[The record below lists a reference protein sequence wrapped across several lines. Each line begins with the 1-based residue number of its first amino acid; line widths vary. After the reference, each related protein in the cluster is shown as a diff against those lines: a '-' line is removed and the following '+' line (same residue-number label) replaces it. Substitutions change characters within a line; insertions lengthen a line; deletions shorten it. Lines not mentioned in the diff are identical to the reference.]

1 MRCNRL
7 FPEETAGDAEMGLLC
22 LVFLLA
28 FLRAV
33 ISNEDPS
40 DSCKDF
46 GQAFER
52 MFAVPGESPLLECPL
67 QIQYLF
73 DTAETPY
80 NVTWLE
86 GRNGSE
92 VTEGQ
97 PSVVVR
103 EQSLWFPNISME
115 QQGTYTC
122 VVRTPSRCFRQ
133 TAVLVVSEMTSGRCE
148 RPQWVIQQI
157 SARVNDVLSCPLRRY
172 LKSVDHPSI
181 QWYKNCEPLP
191 EDEKFA
197 LNTDKDMLNIRKVH
211 LDDAGFYTCKMTFSL
226 DGVVGEMAESIECLV
241 HDEYLEKP
249 RVIEPADE
257 IIRVESEFS
266 FVFLAQISHGGGAS
280 SGVFSLATEFL
291 IDSFYLTWK

>member
-1 MRCNRL
+1 MGRL
-7 FPEETAGDAEMGLLC
+7 S
-22 LVFLLA
+22 LVLLLA
-28 FLRAV
+28 FLQAV
-33 ISNEDPS
+33 ISNEDHS
-40 DSCKDF
+40 DSCRDF

-73 DTAETPY
+73 VPAETPY

-115 QQGTYTC
+115 QQGKYTC
-122 VVRTPSRCFRQ
+122 VVRTRSRCFRQ
-133 TAVLVVSEMTSGRCE
+133 TAVLVVSEMMSGRCE
-148 RPQWVIQQI
+148 RPQKVIQQI
-157 SARVNDVLSCPLRRY
+157 SAHVNGVLSCPLRRY

-181 QWYKNCEPLP
+181 QWYKNCEPLL

-197 LNTDKDMLNIRKVH
+197 LNTDKDILNIRKVH

-241 HDEYLEKP
+241 HDEYLENP
-249 RVIEPADE
+249 RLIEPVDE
-257 IIRVESEFS
+257 IIRVES
-266 FVFLAQISHGGGAS
+266 GS
-280 SGVFSLATEFL
+280 SVRKDCVVVVPGKGIPMVEVTTEAGQ
-291 IDSFYLTWK
+291 